1 MFASWRRRSRT
12 FRREPRAAPAEPPAS
27 AFRVRAL
34 HCIFRKVAA
43 FPSEQS
49 GRKLRRVMA
58 ASRPPWKDL
67 MRVWIRLDH
76 LAIEVPGRMPE
87 HRNDHGQPEEQRQG

>member
-1 MFASWRRRSRT
+1 MFASWPRPSRT
-12 FRREPRAAPAEPPAS
+12 FRREPPTASQRDSPAS

-34 HCIFRKVAA
+34 HRIFRKVAA
-43 FPSEQS
+43 FPGEQS

-58 ASRPPWKDL
+58 ASRRPWKYL
-67 MRVWIRLDH
+67 MGVWIRLDH

-87 HRNDHGQPEEQRQG
+87 HRNDHGQPEEQ